1 MIGFHTME
9 PIVWSELSFLLPG
22 RSGRPT
28 FFTAVFNTFTAA
40 IKESWI
46 NNLQMAKLAL
56 GKSRL
61 VSAK

>member
-9 PIVWSELSFLLPG
+9 PTAWSALSFLLPG

-61 VSAK
+61 ISAK